1 MMRVIFFLILITKL
15 SFSYQIYDVHP
26 DKWLSEI
33 SNYSPEKINKLKK
46 DLKDDGVYWNAYP
59 AADQLIKLIQHNML
73 SIHNMEQLLYSDDH
87 QQRQY
92 AAWIIKRAVPHY
104 DSPILYEII
113 VESLANDNI
122 PWDWGK
128 GGVVQFPHKDS
139 GDNFHDPY
147 FYNATMAMQ
156 DLMQNYN
163 WYATE
168 PLING
173 LYSEDKQLSFFSA
186 VILAENQII
195 DAVER
200 TVEVLC
206 DNLKDDKI
214 PHNGCMAFS
223 ALYNLGEAS
232 CQHMYK
238 HYQISKDEQ
247 EKESILLLWK
257 YLEFVPDEWDQINF
271 ESFNKLNPKFTN
283 SDYFLNYNR
292 KIFILGQKKIMEARF
307 DFPEKGSDKID
318 RKAPNPLIASSWEY
332 EETEIPVFDS
342 PGSNYF
348 RVLILPGETL
358 NDIAREYKVSV
369 ESIKRVNQKLELIP
383 DDNLDGFV
391 GTTLWIP
398 E

>member
-1 MMRVIFFLILITKL
+1 MRVIFFLILITKL

-33 SNYSPEKINKLKK
+33 SNYSPEKINELKE
-46 DLKDDGVYWNAYP
+46 DLKDDGEYWNAYP

-92 AAWIIKRAVPHY
+92 AAWIIKRAVPYY

-122 PWDWGK
+122 PWDWGN

-139 GDNFHDPY
+139 GDNFYDPY

-156 DLMQNYN
+156 DLMQNYS

-173 LYSEDKQLSFFSA
+173 LYSDDKQLSFFSA

-195 DAVER
+195 DAIER

-238 HYQISKDEQ
+238 HYQISEDEQ

-271 ESFNKLNPKFTN
+271 ESFNKLNSKFTN

-307 DFPEKGSDKID
+307 DFPEQGSDKID

>member
-1 MMRVIFFLILITKL
+1 ML
-15 SFSYQIYDVHP
+15 SFIIFLLSISSTFGYQIYDISA
-26 DKWLSEI
+26 DKYLSEL
-33 SNYSPEKINKLKK
+33 SDYSPEKINELKE
-46 DLKDDGVYWNAYP
+46 DLKDDKEYWNAYP

-122 PWDWGK
+122 PWDWGN
-128 GGVVQFPHKDS
+128 GGVVQFPHDHS
-139 GDNFHDPY
+139 GDKFYDPY

-156 DLMQNYN
+156 DLMQNYS

-186 VILAENQII
+186 VILAENQIF
-195 DAVER
+195 DAIER

-223 ALYNLGEAS
+223 ALYNLGESS

-238 HYQISKDEQ
+238 HYKISEDEQ

-292 KIFILGQKKIMEARF
+292 KIFILGQKK
-307 DFPEKGSDKID
+307 
-318 RKAPNPLIASSWEY
+318 
-332 EETEIPVFDS
+332 
-342 PGSNYF
+342 
-348 RVLILPGETL
+348 
-358 NDIAREYKVSV
+358 
-369 ESIKRVNQKLELIP
+369 
-383 DDNLDGFV
+383 
-391 GTTLWIP
+391 
-398 E
+398 

>member
-73 SIHNMEQLLYSDDH
+73 SIHNMEHLLYSDDH

-307 DFPEKGSDKID
+307 DFPEQGSDKID

>member
-1 MMRVIFFLILITKL
+1 MRVIFFLILITKL

-33 SNYSPEKINKLKK
+33 SNYSPEKINELKE
-46 DLKDDGVYWNAYP
+46 DLKDDGEYWNAYP

-92 AAWIIKRAVPHY
+92 AAWIIKRAVPYY

-122 PWDWGK
+122 PWDWGN

-139 GDNFHDPY
+139 GDNFYDPY

-156 DLMQNYN
+156 DLMQNYS

-173 LYSEDKQLSFFSA
+173 LYSDDKQLSFFSA

-195 DAVER
+195 DAIER

-223 ALYNLGEAS
+223 ALYNLGESS

-238 HYQISKDEQ
+238 HYQISEDEQ

-271 ESFNKLNPKFTN
+271 ESFNKLNSKFTN

-307 DFPEKGSDKID
+307 DFPEQGSDKID

-369 ESIKRVNQKLELIP
+369 ESIKQVNQKLELIP

>member
-1 MMRVIFFLILITKL
+1 MRVIFFLILITKL

-33 SNYSPEKINKLKK
+33 SNYSPEKINELKE
-46 DLKDDGVYWNAYP
+46 DLKDDGEYWNAYP

-92 AAWIIKRAVPHY
+92 AAWIIKRAVPYY

-122 PWDWGK
+122 PWDWGN

-139 GDNFHDPY
+139 GDNFYDPY

-156 DLMQNYN
+156 DLMQNYS

-173 LYSEDKQLSFFSA
+173 LYSDDKQLSFFSA

-195 DAVER
+195 DAIER

-223 ALYNLGEAS
+223 ALYNLGESS

-238 HYQISKDEQ
+238 HYQISEDEQ

-271 ESFNKLNPKFTN
+271 ESFNKLNSKFTN

-307 DFPEKGSDKID
+307 DFPEQGSDKID